1 MSAAASADLAQ
12 TRRASDVAWLATPA
26 ILGAIF
32 IASVAAHVLLGTVG
46 DVSWLITIDE
56 KWLAGATP
64 YRDVLEINPPAS
76 LLLYWPAVALAKALH
91 VAPEFMVA
99 AFGAALAGLCL
110 TLAAKI
116 ARIDARSAILPAVA
130 LAAAMLMPGH
140 SFDERDTL
148 AAFAGLPFL
157 ALIAARIEGRGASLP
172 VALLCG
178 GLMGACVAIKPPYAM
193 IALSL
198 APWLVWRLK
207 RGALEA
213 WPEALAAS
221 VVALA
226 YGVVVF
232 VAFPFYVSD
241 VLPIAIAIYAPIRES
256 LWRLAT
262 NVEVFPAGVMVVSYF
277 ARPRSKEAL
286 AQALALGAFGAF
298 LAFLTQGKGWAYQAF
313 PLEFYAALLGAIGL
327 KASAPSPRSTL
338 ALAALAAALA
348 ALAIVSGHAPTPLA
362 ALAALIWPL
371 LAARL
376 GAREDSASLLGI
388 ALPISANALFAAAFG
403 AACGIYA
410 VDGVQNVH
418 LEAALARV
426 APHPR
431 VLEISES
438 LGFGHPLVRNV
449 GGEWVGSAP
458 SQWIA
463 VGARALIQARG
474 DDPATAAR
482 LTPYIDADRD
492 RLVADI
498 KREKPDAILVGK
510 LGTPF
515 HDWAWSDPAITAA
528 RADYVLFAGNDD
540 KDWPAEIWVRR
551 DVLGLRAG
559 LSAP

>member
-1 MSAAASADLAQ
+1 MSAAAAYDP
-12 TRRASDVAWLATPA
+12 TRRASEIAWLATPA
-26 ILGAIF
+26 ILSAIF
-32 IASVAAHVLLGTVG
+32 IASVGAHVMLGTVG

-91 VAPEFMVA
+91 VGPEFMVA
-99 AFGAALAGLCL
+99 AFGYALAGLCL
-110 TLAAKI
+110 TLAARI

-130 LAAAMLMPGH
+130 LAAATLMPGH

-148 AAFAGLPFL
+148 AAFVGLPFL

-207 RGALEA
+207 GGALKA
-213 WPEALAAS
+213 WPEAFAAA
-221 VVALA
+221 VVALG
-226 YGVVVF
+226 YGAVVV
-232 VAFPFYVSD
+232 VAFPFYLSD

-256 LWRLAT
+256 LVRLAT
-262 NVEVFPAGVMVVSYF
+262 NVEVFPAGLMLVSCLM
-277 ARPRSKEAL
+277 RPRSNGAL

-298 LAFLTQGKGWAYQAF
+298 LAFLAQGKGWAYQAF

-327 KASAPSPRSTL
+327 QASAPSPRATL
-338 ALAALAAALA
+338 ALAALAAAMA
-348 ALAIVSGHAPTPLA
+348 ALAILSGRAPTPLA
-362 ALAALIWPL
+362 ALAALVWPI
-371 LAARL
+371 LAARW
-376 GAREDSASLLGI
+376 GARDGAASLLGV

-410 VDGVQNVH
+410 VDGVANAH

-431 VLEISES
+431 VLAISES
-438 LGFGHPLVRNV
+438 LGFGHPLVRDV

-463 VGARALIQARG
+463 VGARALIQASG
-474 DDPATAAR
+474 GDPATIAR
-482 LTPYIDADRD
+482 LTPFIDADRD

-515 HDWAWSDPAITAA
+515 HDWVWRDPQITAA
-528 RADYVLFAGNDD
+528 RADYVLFADNDD

-551 DVLGLRAG
+551 DVLGLRAE